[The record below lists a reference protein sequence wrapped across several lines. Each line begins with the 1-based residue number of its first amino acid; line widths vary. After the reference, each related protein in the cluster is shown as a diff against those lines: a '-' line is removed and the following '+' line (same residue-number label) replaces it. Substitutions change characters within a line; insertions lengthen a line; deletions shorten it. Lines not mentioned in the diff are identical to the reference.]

1 MPLFSMVHSS
11 SSRMQRLIV
20 CILTVNANC
29 LMLLLFSV
37 PTIDIGKDW
46 GENYVFWEVF
56 MFFCEMFEVLS
67 YSLCTLAPNTVFFSF
82 FFFLFVSFLVPLTWE
97 IHTSLKNSLQIAS
110 EFSCDLDPEAGR
122 IHKFHKML
130 VTND

>member
-67 YSLCTLAPNTVFFSF
+67 YSLCTLAPNTVFFV
-82 FFFLFVSFLVPLTWE
+82 LFHF
-97 IHTSLKNSLQIAS
+97 
-110 EFSCDLDPEAGR
+110 
-122 IHKFHKML
+122 
-130 VTND
+130 

>member
-46 GENYVFWEVF
+46 GENYIFWEVF

-97 IHTSLKNSLQIAS
+97 IHTSLKNS
-110 EFSCDLDPEAGR
+110 
-122 IHKFHKML
+122 
-130 VTND
+130 

>member
-67 YSLCTLAPNTVFFSF
+67 YSLCTLAPNTVFFVVVVVC
-82 FFFLFVSFLVPLTWE
+82 LFVCFILS
-97 IHTSLKNSLQIAS
+97 SS
-110 EFSCDLDPEAGR
+110 DLGNTYVFEKQFTNRFR
-122 IHKFHKML
+122 IFFRSRS
-130 VTND
+130 